1 MSQLVLLNL
10 QLALPQENEMKLL
23 TTLALALLLTGCF
36 ETVPKKEIVIEYE
49 YIVRRASPELKMLPP
64 QPQAIDPTKA
74 NQLDLADWIVANEAR
89 MLRLEAIIESL
100 IKFYEAPVNPEEKK
114 TK

>member
-1 MSQLVLLNL
+1 MPQLALLNL
-10 QLALPQENEMKLL
+10 QLALHQENEMKLL

-64 QPQAIDPTKA
+64 QPQDIDPTKA

-100 IKFYEAPVNPEEKK
+100 IKFYEAPVKLEEKK